1 VVKLAWLRTLQRPEW
16 EAINLISARVSADEL
31 NLPVEIARK
40 LKGKKVTIS
49 EIGDGFL
56 LKPISEDP
64 INDDYRTS
72 EDASIF

>member
-1 VVKLAWLRTLQRPEW
+1 MVKPAWLRTLQRPEW
-16 EAINLISARVSADEL
+16 EAIKMISARVSADEL